1 MSPVKVILLA
11 CGSFN
16 PPTNMHLRMFEIAR
30 DHLHRLGNHVVIG
43 GLISPVHDGYG
54 KKELEAATHRIA
66 MIRLALQSSDWIK
79 LSDWECKQE
88 SWSRTKQVLQYHQ
101 NHVNAL
107 LNTSINNH
115 FDKINEDNLNWVP
128 DNVRNCGDNVQIK
141 LLCGADLLESFGTPG
156 LWSDDDIEA
165 IVGQHGLVVI
175 TRSNTNPNEFIY
187 NSDVLTKYMSNITI
201 VTEWIQNEVSS
212 TKIRRALR
220 RGESIKYLIPEKVV
234 DYIHKHNLYGS
245 KTTKYLTP
253 ELNSNFLTPS
263 PSDVQMESP
272 SPNNCMIICNNT
284 LFSRNYDK
292 RLSIDTVDNVSKT
305 NVLNTIRHPG
315 QAVKIITESSGDH
328 KVIKDPKEVRK
339 EDKKPLKNSKSCAN
353 IDELH
358 KTNIKTSKSNANLK
372 ECKSCDENLIKFIF
386 TKHGIQVISDV
397 ETIV

>member
-245 KTTKYLTP
+245 KTTHL
-253 ELNSNFLTPS
+253 
-263 PSDVQMESP
+263 
-272 SPNNCMIICNNT
+272 
-284 LFSRNYDK
+284 
-292 RLSIDTVDNVSKT
+292 
-305 NVLNTIRHPG
+305 
-315 QAVKIITESSGDH
+315 
-328 KVIKDPKEVRK
+328 
-339 EDKKPLKNSKSCAN
+339 
-353 IDELH
+353 
-358 KTNIKTSKSNANLK
+358 
-372 ECKSCDENLIKFIF
+372 
-386 TKHGIQVISDV
+386 
-397 ETIV
+397 

>member
-328 KVIKDPKEVRK
+328 KVIKDPKEASLAR
-339 EDKKPLKNSKSCAN
+339 PACL
-353 IDELH
+353 L
-358 KTNIKTSKSNANLK
+358 
-372 ECKSCDENLIKFIF
+372 
-386 TKHGIQVISDV
+386 
-397 ETIV
+397 

>member
-1 MSPVKVILLA
+1 MV
-11 CGSFN
+11 
-16 PPTNMHLRMFEIAR
+16 
-30 DHLHRLGNHVVIG
+30 
-43 GLISPVHDGYG
+43 
-54 KKELEAATHRIA
+54 
-66 MIRLALQSSDWIK
+66 RLALQHSEWIK

-88 SWSRTKQVLQYHQ
+88 TWSRTKQVLQYHQ

-107 LNTSINNH
+107 LHPAKNNL
-115 FDKINEDNLNWVP
+115 DKVNEDDVHWVP
-128 DNVRNCGDNVQIK
+128 DDVRNYCGDSVQIK

-220 RGESIKYLIPEKVV
+220 RSESVKYLIPDRVI

-245 KTTKYLTP
+245 KNIMFCVIFFNCPFCFLLLDNSKYLTA
-253 ELNSNFLTPS
+253 EFNSNFLTPS
-263 PSDVQMESP
+263 PSDVPMESP
-272 SPNNCMIICNNT
+272 SPTNCMLICNNT
-284 LFSRNYDK
+284 LFSRSYEK
-292 RLSIDTVDNVSKT
+292 RLSIDTVDSVTKT
-305 NVLNTIRHPG
+305 NVLNAVRHPG
-315 QAVKIITESSGDH
+315 QAVKIITESNGEH
-328 KVIKDPKEVRK
+328 KIIKQGSDSKEVRK
-339 EDKKPLKNSKSCAN
+339 EDKKTLKNSKSCAN

-358 KTNIKTSKSNANLK
+358 SKSSVKSSKSNANLK